1 LIWINTTAVQWTRA
15 ELPRF
20 DCGRMNP
27 RHRSPISF
35 NEACG
40 PVLICVKAQ
49 AGNKAD
55 GLTNAA
61 GWTLRAAVGRSPVSI
76 WIIKV

>member
-1 LIWINTTAVQWTRA
+1 
-15 ELPRF
+15 
-20 DCGRMNP
+20 
-27 RHRSPISF
+27 
-35 NEACG
+35 
-40 PVLICVKAQ
+40 LICVKAQ